1 MEQGASYCQECHVPL
16 QIKGESESECAKLK
30 HINQQLLFLPKK
42 NALEQSVT
50 DLSNAFQQVQTESR
64 AKLLQ
69 EDSVRVNCPICAD
82 CFEKITT
89 RLDAQIL
96 AA

>member
-16 QIKGESESECAKLK
+16 QTKGEGESECAKLK

-50 DLSNAFQQVQTESR
+50 DLSNAFQQV
-64 AKLLQ
+64 
-69 EDSVRVNCPICAD
+69 
-82 CFEKITT
+82 
-89 RLDAQIL
+89 
-96 AA
+96 